1 MTKDE
6 VLTQISQKEIK
17 PKQAY
22 RMLYPHTKQRKPRR
36 ASFVKIHVH
45 ANEGKAINIFLG
57 IILLLPIPIFLIKW
71 IVGRRAN
78 VVLNEDLNITAGE
91 FLQMISVRGVRIEV
105 RSKDNERVLVKTI

>member
-22 RMLYPHTKQRKPRR
+22 RMLYPQTKQRKPRR
-36 ASFVKIHVH
+36 ASFVKIHVKTD
-45 ANEGKAINIFLG
+45 EGKAINIFLG
-57 IILLLPIPIFLIKW
+57 IILFLPIPIFLIKW
-71 IVGRRAN
+71 IVGRRTN
-78 VVLNEDLNITAGE
+78 MVLNEELNITADE

-105 RSKDNERVLVKTI
+105 KSKDNERVLVKTI